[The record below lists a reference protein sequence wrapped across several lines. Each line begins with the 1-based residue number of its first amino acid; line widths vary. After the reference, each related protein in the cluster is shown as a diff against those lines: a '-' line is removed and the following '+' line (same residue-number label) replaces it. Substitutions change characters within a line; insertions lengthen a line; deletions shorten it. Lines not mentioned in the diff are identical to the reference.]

1 MPCASNQ
8 RRIVTAR
15 QAGSVHGPRHGA
27 SIPIAVAE
35 EIVQGTEREHPGAHG
50 VICGCEQVEPQ
61 GFCWGPS
68 S

>member
-1 MPCASNQ
+1 
-8 RRIVTAR
+8 
-15 QAGSVHGPRHGA
+15 VHGPRHGA